1 MSQDGRVLVAQSN
14 LRVKSRH
21 FDTQNDTQMAFLH
34 LRVILRAFMMRYP
47 PHRQGAEVSPAALA
61 SR

>member
-21 FDTQNDTQMAFLH
+21 FDAQMAFLH
-34 LRVILRAFMMRYP
+34 LHVILRAFMMRYP
-47 PHRQGAEVSPAALA
+47 PHRQRTEVSAAALA

>member
-21 FDTQNDTQMAFLH
+21 FDTQNDTQIFTRH
-34 LRVILRAFMMRYP
+34 IT
-47 PHRQGAEVSPAALA
+47 
-61 SR
+61 

>member
-21 FDTQNDTQMAFLH
+21 FDAQNDTQIITCHF
-34 LRVILRAFMMRYP
+34 I
-47 PHRQGAEVSPAALA
+47 
-61 SR
+61 

>member
-1 MSQDGRVLVAQSN
+1 MSQNGLILVAQSN

-21 FDTQNDTQMAFLH
+21 FDAQMAFFH
-34 LRVILRAFMMRYP
+34 LRVILRALMMRYP
-47 PHRQGAEVSPAALA
+47 PRRQGAEISPAALA